1 MFISKIKIE
10 NFRLFGSGD
19 HAFVLHLNPGLTAL
33 VGENDAGKTA
43 VIDALRLTLGTR
55 DQEYFRLEP
64 TDFHQPSDGGN
75 RAEQILIC
83 CTFEALTAQD
93 RGAFAEYLTYRK
105 TGAITETILHITWI
119 AKRNEKEGP
128 TRRYLP
134 IEWRSGAEGDGPLLD
149 PGARFLLMATYLRPL
164 RDAERAMSAGRGS
177 RLSQILQHTKEI
189 KSKGEPF
196 KRKENSTPD
205 PTKLSVLGLG
215 DWASYL
221 LGESEGIKNTR
232 KTLNTDYLYPLSFSG
247 DPLDARI
254 SVTGSSDDAT
264 RLRQLLEKLEV
275 SLSAAGLTDESL
287 SRGLGSNNLL
297 FMACELLLL
306 ATEEE
311 GFPLLLIEEP
321 EAHLHPQRQ
330 LRLMGFLQEQVK
342 NRRADGQQIQIIV
355 TTHSPNLASDI
366 KLENLVL
373 IRDGKA
379 FPMARE
385 MTKLEPSDY
394 SFLERFLDVTK
405 ANLFF
410 ARGVIIVEGDAEN
423 ILLPTLACLIKRD
436 LREHGVSLVNV
447 GGVGLRR
454 YANIFLRANPTK
466 DGEVSIP
473 VACVT
478 DVDVMPNCAPWIV
491 GKLKQGEAIPKL
503 DKSNRRWRVK
513 QDFPGDALAT
523 RRKAIEV
530 KASGQRVKTFI
541 ADEWTLEYDLAF
553 SGLGEDVWIAAH
565 LAVNDEKIHSG
576 KVSVDTESASA
587 RVTFAELTNKGFS
600 KEELASH
607 IYAQLVNEGVSKA
620 ITAQYLAEILKDRFR
635 NGELTDQTLRGM
647 LPSYLLKAIAYVTR
661 PFDDGS
667 SVSTGG
673 KESLS
678 NGGEAASA

>member
-19 HAFVLHLNPGLTAL
+19 HAFVLYLKPGLTAL

-43 VIDALRLTLGTR
+43 VIDALRLILGTR
-55 DQEYFRLEP
+55 DQEYLRLEP
-64 TDFHQPSDGGN
+64 TDFHQPPDGGN
-75 RAEQILIC
+75 RAEQILIR
-83 CTFEALTAQD
+83 CTFEGLTAQD
-93 RGAFAEYLTYRK
+93 RGAFAEYLTYRT
-105 TGAITETILHITWI
+105 TGGATETVLQVTWI
-119 AKRNEKEGP
+119 AKRNEKEGAP
-128 TRRYLP
+128 RRYLP
-134 IEWRSGAEGDGPLLD
+134 IEWRSGSEGDGPLLD

-177 RLSQILQHTKEI
+177 RLSQILQHTNEI

-196 KRKENSTPD
+196 KKTENPTPD

-215 DWASYL
+215 DYANYL
-221 LGESEGIKNTR
+221 LGESDGIKNTR
-232 KTLNTDYLYPLSFSG
+232 KKLNTDYLSPLSFSG

-254 SVTGSSDDAT
+254 SVSGSFDDAT

-275 SLSAAGLTDESL
+275 SLSAAGLTDETL

-330 LRLMGFLQEQVK
+330 LRLMGFLQDQA
-342 NRRADGQQIQIIV
+342 NIPRADGQQIQIIV

-366 KLENLVL
+366 KLDNLVL

-385 MTKLEPSDY
+385 MTKLGPADY

-410 ARGVIIVEGDAEN
+410 ARGVVIVEGDAEN
-423 ILLPTLACLIKRD
+423 ILLPTLARLIGRD

-454 YANIFLRANPTK
+454 YANIFQRAEPTK
-466 DGEVSIP
+466 DGEVNIP
-473 VACVT
+473 VACIT
-478 DVDVMPNCAPWIV
+478 DMDVMPDCAPWII
-491 GKLKQGEAIPKL
+491 GKLKEGETIPKL
-503 DKSNRRWRVK
+503 SESTRKWRVK
-513 QDFPGDALAT
+513 QDFPGDGLAT
-523 RRKAIEV
+523 RRDTIRA
-530 KASGQRVKTFI
+530 KASGQRVKTFV
-541 ADEWTLEYDLAF
+541 AGEWTLEYDLAF
-553 SGLGEDVWIAAH
+553 FGLGEDVWVAAR
-565 LAVNDEKIHSG
+565 LAANDEKIHTG
-576 KVSVDTESASA
+576 TTSVETESASA
-587 RVTFAELTNKGFS
+587 RASYSELATKGLS
-600 KEELASH
+600 KEELASYV
-607 IYAQLVNEGVSKA
+607 YAKIASDGVSKP
-620 ITAQYLAEILKDRFR
+620 ITAQYLAEILEKRFR
-635 NGELTDQTLRGM
+635 KNELTFQTLRSK
-647 LPSYLLKAIAYVTR
+647 LPSYLVQAIAYVTR
-661 PFDDGS
+661 PFDEVSASD
-667 SVSTGG
+667 SVD
-673 KESLS
+673 EEDAD
-678 NGGEAASA
+678 NGGDAKSA